1 MGPLDGMRVIDIASL
16 APAPFGCMIL
26 SDLGGRCGAH
36 EVARGLRAR
45 RARAGRPLT
54 RGRRSIGFNLKA
66 ADGVDLLLTLLGS
79 ADVLVEGFRPGVA
92 ERLGLGPQLCAQRN
106 PALIYARMTSWPA
119 GSSTSTRPRP

>member
-1 MGPLDGMRVIDIASL
+1 MRVKWPEACGPD
-16 APAPFGCMIL
+16 APAP
-26 SDLGGRCGAH
+26 
-36 EVARGLRAR
+36 
-45 RARAGRPLT
+45 AGPLT

-106 PALIYARMTSWPA
+106 PALIYATAA
-119 GSSTSTRPRP
+119 GPEPTACSPRPARSRTSSPRSSASSATPPDADMGNTRKPAPAP